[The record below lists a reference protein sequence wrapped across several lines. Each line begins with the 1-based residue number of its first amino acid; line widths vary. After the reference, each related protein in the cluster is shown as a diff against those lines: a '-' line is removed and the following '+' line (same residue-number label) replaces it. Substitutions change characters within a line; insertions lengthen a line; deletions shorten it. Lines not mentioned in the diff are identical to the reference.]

1 MLQVV
6 MNKGPPDPSK
16 PTATHCDRS
25 SAAYKIGGE
34 VDLSAVKTTQ
44 PEYMLRQGAPLK

>member
-16 PTATHCDRS
+16 PTATHCGRS
-25 SAAYKIGGE
+25 SAAYKIGGQ

-44 PEYMLRQGAPLK
+44 PEYMLRQGAALK